1 MAAIHVPLDTQEKL
15 QVLANDAKF
24 DLACACGQKG
34 ADSRKRSEY
43 GSWIYPTTMADG
55 RKTMLF
61 KTLLSNHCTNDC
73 RYCPLRRDQDPHRCT
88 LSPEAAADTFMA
100 YFRAR
105 IVSGLFLSSGVIGDP
120 DTTMERINRTARLV
134 RRKGF
139 RGYIHLKV
147 IPGASDAAIEEALSL
162 AKAVSIN
169 IEAPG
174 EAHFKKLCGTK
185 NYLDDVIRPLKRI
198 SELIAPGGRF
208 SKKRQT
214 TQFVV
219 GAAGESDREIVQY
232 TAAAYERLRMQ
243 RVYFSAY
250 QSSGQNEDQPLLN
263 GLLPETRPA
272 SKSEPETLKLSGSG
286 HDSLTRE
293 HRLYQV
299 DFLLRQYGFSES
311 EIPYDEQGNLSLT
324 TDPKE
329 AWAKAHP
336 EIFPLDVNRA
346 DREELLRVPGLG
358 PVTVDRILE
367 LRHGGN
373 RVHRLGEIGRVGKLL
388 LRAEPYLKFI

>member
-1 MAAIHVPLDTQEKL
+1 MAAIHVPPNTQEKL
-15 QVLANDAKF
+15 QILANDAKF

-34 ADSRKRSEY
+34 ADSRKRSEQ

-73 RYCPLRRDQDPHRCT
+73 RYCPLRRDRDPRRCT
-88 LSPEAAADTFMA
+88 LSPEAAADTFMT
-100 YFRAR
+100 YLRAR
-105 IVSGLFLSSGVIGDP
+105 IVSGLFLSSGVIDDP
-120 DTTMERINRTARLV
+120 DITMERINRTARLV

-162 AKAVSIN
+162 AKVVSIN

-174 EAHFKKLCGTK
+174 EKHFQKLCGTK

-198 SELIAPGGRF
+198 SELTAPGERF
-208 SKKRQT
+208 SRKRQT

-232 TAAAYERLRMQ
+232 TAAAYQRLRMQ

-250 QSSGQNEDQPLLN
+250 QKPLD
-263 GLLPETRPA
+263 ET
-272 SKSEPETLKLSGSG
+272 EPPILKLSNAGHNAG
-286 HDSLTRE
+286 HDELTRE

-299 DFLLRQYGFSES
+299 DFLLRQYGFSEE
-311 EIPYDEQGNLSLT
+311 EIPYDPEGNLSLT

-329 AWAKAHP
+329 AWAIAHP
-336 EIFPLDVNRA
+336 EIFPLDINRA

-358 PVTVDRILE
+358 PVTVDRILK
-367 LRHGGN
+367 LRGNGN
-373 RVHRLGEIGRVGKLL
+373 RVHRLNEIGRVGKLL
-388 LRAEPYLKFI
+388 RRAEPYLKFA

>member
-1 MAAIHVPLDTQEKL
+1 MAAIHVPPDTQEKL
-15 QVLANDAKF
+15 QILANDAKF
-24 DLACACGQKG
+24 DLSCACGEKG
-34 ADSRKRSEY
+34 ADSRKRSEQ

-61 KTLLSNHCTNDC
+61 KTLLSNHCSNDC
-73 RYCPLRRDQDPHRCT
+73 RYCPLQRDRDPRRCT
-88 LSPEAAADTFMA
+88 LSPEAAAETFMA
-100 YFRAR
+100 YLRAR

-139 RGYIHLKV
+139 RGYIHLKI

-162 AKAVSIN
+162 AKAVSVN
-169 IEAPG
+169 LEAPG
-174 EAHFKKLCGTK
+174 EKHFRKLCGTK

-198 SELIAPGGRF
+198 SELIGPGGPFRR
-208 SKKRQT
+208 KKQT

-250 QSSGQNEDQPLLN
+250 QSIEADTDPPPLVLSN
-263 GLLPETRPA
+263 
-272 SKSEPETLKLSGSG
+272 SEHG

-299 DFLLRQYGFSES
+299 DFLLRKYGFSED
-311 EIPYDEQGNLSLT
+311 EIPYDAQGNLSLA

-329 AWAKAHP
+329 AWALAHP
-336 EIFPLDVNRA
+336 EIFPLDINRA

-358 PVTVDRILE
+358 PVTVDRILD
-367 LRHGGN
+367 LRTGGN

-388 LRAEPYLKFI
+388 LRAEPYLKFG

>member
-1 MAAIHVPLDTQEKL
+1 MAAIHIPPDTQEKL
-15 QVLANDAKF
+15 QILANDAKF

-34 ADSRKRSEY
+34 ADSRKRSEQ

-61 KTLLSNHCTNDC
+61 KTLLSNHCRNDC
-73 RYCPLRRDQDPHRCT
+73 RYCPLRHDRDPQRCT
-88 LSPEAAADTFMA
+88 LSPEAAANTFME
-100 YFRAR
+100 YVRAK

-147 IPGASDAAIEEALSL
+147 IPGASDAAIEESLSL
-162 AKAVSIN
+162 AKVVSIN

-174 EAHFKKLCGTK
+174 EKHFQKLCGTK
-185 NYLDDVIRPLKRI
+185 DYLDDIIRPLKRI
-198 SELIAPGGRF
+198 SELTAPGERF

-232 TAAAYERLRMQ
+232 TAAAYQRLRMQ

-250 QSSGQNEDQPLLN
+250 QA
-263 GLLPETRPA
+263 GLSDLPA
-272 SKSEPETLKLSGSG
+272 DVEPLKLSASG

-299 DFLLRQYGFSES
+299 DFLLRQYGFSEE
-311 EIPYDEQGNLSLT
+311 EIPYDDGGNLSLA

-336 EIFPLDVNRA
+336 ELFPININRA

-358 PVTVDRILE
+358 PITVDRILK
-367 LRHGGN
+367 LRSGGN
-373 RVHRLGEIGRVGKLL
+373 RVHRLGEVGRVGKLL
-388 LRAEPYLKFI
+388 QKAEPYLKFQ